1 MKYSEFLQLSEI
13 LEKDGITV
21 SDYVKNSHADIYL
34 NEGILGNLFKLG
46 GKALWGAITKGAKNA
61 VSKGIEETI
70 KKKLDNDAKVIKQM
84 IVTKLAPGKNDKGEE
99 VFNDEVIQKL
109 DQESDATLAAVIKKR
124 YPNVDIE
131 SDEGKKIQA
140 SLSQKVNK
148 NRDQKIIKYME
159 EVLKNESDK
168 VVKSINEKENMSDKD
183 KENCKLYWE
192 SKMTVLKIELSIQ
205 LSKLGYI
212 DERNMDDY
220 FDLLRDRFE
229 DLSKPAE
236 SSPKSEN
243 KAKDVGM
250 GSKPETTNVKRK
262 I

>member
-21 SDYVKNSHADIYL
+21 SDYVKNSQSDIFL

-70 KKKLDNDAKVIKQM
+70 KKKLDNDAKVIKQT
-84 IVTKLAPGKNDKGEE
+84 IITKLTPDTKDGKD

-109 DQESDATLAAVIKKR
+109 DQESDTTLSAVLKKR
-124 YPNVDIE
+124 YPNLDPE
-131 SDEGKKIQA
+131 TDEGKKIQA

-159 EVLKNESDK
+159 ELLKNESDK

-192 SKMTVLKIELSIQ
+192 SKMTVLKIELSIA
-205 LSKLGYI
+205 LADRGYI

-229 DLSKPAE
+229 KVAPTPEPA
-236 SSPKSEN
+236 PTK
-243 KAKDVGM
+243 
-250 GSKPETTNVKRK
+250 
-262 I
+262 